1 MTHDMIDDSNWILGS
16 GGTSQFPPKPS
27 SPPPSSPPQ
36 GFTPFFQQPISHL
49 TSSSDQ
55 LARHDITASPAMPGI
70 SNGMRPSSAGSYNSK
85 FFFIMFFFLQLWA
98 YYMLLLHAN

>member
-1 MTHDMIDDSNWILGS
+1 MTRDMIDDSNWILGS
-16 GGTSQFPPKPS
+16 GGTSQLPPKPS
-27 SPPPSSPPQ
+27 SPPPSPPPQ

-70 SNGMRPSSAGSYNSK
+70 SNGMRPSSPGSYNGK
-85 FFFIMFFFLQLWA
+85 FFFTMFFLQLWA
-98 YYMLLLHAN
+98 YYMFLLHTN

>member
-16 GGTSQFPPKPS
+16 GGTSQLPPKPS

-70 SNGMRPSSAGSYNSK
+70 SNGMRPSSAGSYNGK
-85 FFFIMFFFLQLWA
+85 FCFTMFFFLQLWA
-98 YYMLLLHAN
+98 YYMFLLHTN